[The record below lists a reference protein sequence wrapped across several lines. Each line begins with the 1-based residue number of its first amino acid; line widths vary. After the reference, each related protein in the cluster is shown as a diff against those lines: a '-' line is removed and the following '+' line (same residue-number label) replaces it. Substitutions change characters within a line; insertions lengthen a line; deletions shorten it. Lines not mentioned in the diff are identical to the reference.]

1 MGMPSMA
8 LLTCFQPTKRLGDS
22 IPVSDCGCQLEARN
36 RQERRTLSVVLAI
49 NGLMFFTE
57 FGLGWLAQSTGL
69 IADSLDML
77 ADASVY
83 ALSLG
88 AIGRAAVLKVRAA
101 LISGLLQLALALTV
115 MVDVL
120 HRFIAGSD
128 PLSGLMMAVGLL
140 ALLANVT
147 CLRLIAKHRDGEVH
161 MRASWIFSKNDVI
174 ANCGVILAG
183 LLVALTGSNYPDL
196 AIGLLITCLV
206 AWGGVQIVREARQSS
221 RHVS

>member
-1 MGMPSMA
+1 
-8 LLTCFQPTKRLGDS
+8 
-22 IPVSDCGCQLEARN
+22 
-36 RQERRTLSVVLAI
+36 VVLAI